1 MALPY
6 NSFTAFSMTILSTH
20 RNHSYKYR
28 PQKGP
33 QQKHTSFS
41 SMKHVSKIEDR
52 LKKKCDESK
61 TISYDL
67 HVYGSLYT
75 VLLPANVDLYT
86 GLKNYFPQL
95 LHDIVFGTEQ
105 PPVVEE
111 DYIEISDSEDI
122 LNRMDYLEWL
132 CD

>member
-1 MALPY
+1 
-6 NSFTAFSMTILSTH
+6 MTLLSTH

-28 PQKGP
+28 PQKGI
-33 QQKHTSFS
+33 QQKHKSFS
-41 SMKHVSKIEDR
+41 SIKHVSKVEER
-52 LKKKCDESK
+52 LKKKCEEAK

>member
-1 MALPY
+1 
-6 NSFTAFSMTILSTH
+6 
-20 RNHSYKYR
+20 
-28 PQKGP
+28 
-33 QQKHTSFS
+33 
-41 SMKHVSKIEDR
+41 MKHVSKVEER
-52 LKKKCDESK
+52 LKKKCEEAK

-105 PPVVEE
+105 PPVEEE